1 MRCRH
6 ATSLVGILAMAL
18 ACHSTLETFSQETD
32 FVPAEKAATPVAL
45 AKQVT
50 IVDIPGSLRKES
62 QEKLTAGT
70 RWRFIG
76 RVIEGDVYEC
86 VDGVFMLHARYYHE
100 AHLVVSK
107 ERLVGLY
114 LPVRDRVVA
123 LDPPVEIRFR

>member
-6 ATSLVGILAMAL
+6 ATSLMGILAMAL

-86 VDGVFMLHARYYHE
+86 VDGVFMLHARHYHE

-107 ERLVGLY
+107 EKLVGLY